1 LDRKLRLKE
10 MCVGVKH
17 ILSHSYCMPKSHG
30 KSDALSLCAQIAGL
44 RQSVAWSSQTVAVN
58 M

>member
-1 LDRKLRLKE
+1 